1 MIFASIWDRRYEEN
15 LDLNII
21 VENFGLKIKMLV

>member
-1 MIFASIWDRRYEEN
+1 MIFASIWGRRYEEN
-15 LDLNII
+15 LDLNVI